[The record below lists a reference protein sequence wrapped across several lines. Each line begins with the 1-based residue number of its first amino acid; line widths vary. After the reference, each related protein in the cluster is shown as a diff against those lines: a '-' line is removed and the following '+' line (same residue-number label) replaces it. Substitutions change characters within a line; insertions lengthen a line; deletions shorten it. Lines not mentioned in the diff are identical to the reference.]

1 MLGYYLQED
10 GKHNITLNKLI
21 AQIEQILGMI
31 RRITRQK
38 RGMKEHELRKVI
50 EALIYSRVMYHLP
63 YISLT
68 KTQQKKLE
76 TTLRKASKLALGV
89 PRFTATYKIKD
100 AGLFNSLDDRV
111 DMHKLGQKQ
120 RLETSLQ
127 GRRILTKL
135 NYETTNLPPIPLETP
150 PWEQIPRIHVDPI
163 PKNMHTKLNADRRN
177 DRVQRLEKKD
187 EEDTSTKTYYTDASY
202 NAGHGLI
209 AVWNIEETLTRR
221 YQDIPSP
228 RLAELL
234 AISTAITEFTKNN
247 DKIIIRTDSQDA
259 CRAFL
264 NNKLPTSIQNRLQHH
279 MHKYPHKLEFNG
291 SQDTRHQ
298 EETCKHIS
306 LPANQIRIALSPGPV
321 IRNTTPNKKE
331 KYFTKPGN
339 KF

>member
-1 MLGYYLQED
+1 MISLTIKNEPLPRKKHIKVLGYYLQED

-111 DMHKLGQKQ
+111 DIHKLGQKQ

-163 PKNMHTKLNADRRN
+163 PKNMHTKRNADRKN

-247 DKIIIRTDSQDA
+247 DKIIIRTDSQDG
-259 CRAFL
+259 CRA
-264 NNKLPTSIQNRLQHH
+264 S
-279 MHKYPHKLEFNG
+279 
-291 SQDTRHQ
+291 
-298 EETCKHIS
+298 EE
-306 LPANQIRIALSPGPV
+306 
-321 IRNTTPNKKE
+321 
-331 KYFTKPGN
+331 
-339 KF
+339 